1 MTESMI
7 TFEHFMAMYFCN
19 YELPPS
25 LESLQQYADL
35 YKMMEER
42 PIVEQ
47 LIAQLESIEQ
57 MESNEEINEILKE
70 YGYGIAFEEF
80 KALIAGVVAELRK

>member
-7 TFEHFMAMYFCN
+7 TFEHFMAMYYSN

-25 LESLQQYADL
+25 SESLQQYADL

-70 YGYGIAFEEF
+70 YGIAFEEF